1 MKRSKKGFTIV
12 ELVIVIAVI
21 AILAAVLIPTFSSL
35 IEKANESSDIQAVR
49 EMNIA
54 LMNEEALTGE
64 KPADIGEAADIIAKA
79 GYNVRTYHPLSKNAI
94 NYWYKPDNR
103 VVLYKGSE
111 EKGEIIFPQEYR
123 DQVVTNDGNWSL
135 LNETYTDAIN
145 YDFSDAETESGKGY
159 DLTKLKTDE
168 GSTLSAVE
176 TGKALYALSVQMNE
190 EKLSA
195 EEILLPETVDLGSYN
210 WSPINNFQGVITP
223 AETGKPTT
231 IQNLKL
237 SESVPYSE
245 STQFEGSGVNAKLSR
260 YNVYGFINSL
270 SGGTEDHPT
279 TIENLVFKNV
289 TLNLPGSDFNPENTE
304 SGQNANVIAPI
315 GAIIPD
321 KVNPGKPVH
330 VAIRNV
336 TVEDCTINGIG
347 RVGGLVG
354 YIGGFSNQ
362 SLADGSTVKIEDCT
376 VDSVTATAGIRSPSY
391 GSLGGIVSYIA
402 RTGTLSVSIKDCA
415 VKNCTFTTPAC
426 VGGAIGWYNT
436 MKEEADGKVGL
447 ADIDITNFMLTGNT
461 LKSATEISTTANRG
475 AGLVVGYCTAPDAS
489 KQKVTVENF
498 TCTDNS
504 CTLDG
509 STNPND
515 NDTQNTIYYTIKPTS
530 EA

>member
-145 YDFSDAETESGKGY
+145 YDFSDAETANGY
-159 DLTKLKTDE
+159 DLTKLTTDE
-168 GSTLSAVE
+168 DGALSAVE

-190 EKLSA
+190 GKLSA

-210 WSPINNFQGVITP
+210 WSPIKNFQGVMKP
-223 AETGKPTT
+223 AGEGKTT

-245 STQFEGSGVNAKLSR
+245 STQFEGSGADAKLSR

-270 SGGTEDHPT
+270 SGGTAENPT
-279 TIENLVFKNV
+279 TIENLVFENV
-289 TLNLPGSDFNPENTE
+289 TLNLPGSDYNPETNN
-304 SGQNANVIAPI
+304 SGQNANVLAPI

-321 KVNPGKPVH
+321 KVNSGNSVH

-362 SLADGSTVKIEDCT
+362 SLADGSIVTIEGCT
-376 VDSVTATAGIRSPSY
+376 VENVTATAGIRSPSY

-447 ADIDITNFMLTGNT
+447 ADIDITNFTLTGNT
-461 LKSATEISTTANRG
+461 LKSETEISTTANRG
-475 AGLVVGYCTAPDAS
+475 AGLVVGYCTTPDAS

-515 NDTQNTIYYTIKPTS
+515 NATESPIYYTIKTDI
-530 EA
+530 

>member
-1 MKRSKKGFTIV
+1 MKKSVKKGFTIV

-145 YDFSDAETESGKGY
+145 YDFDFAKTEEGKYNLANQKDG
-159 DLTKLKTDE
+159 E
-168 GSTLSAVE
+168 TLSAVE
-176 TGKALYALSVQMNE
+176 TGKALYALSVQINE

-210 WSPINNFQGVITP
+210 WSPIKNFQGVMKP
-223 AETGKPTT
+223 AGEGKTTT

-245 STQFEGSGVNAKLSR
+245 STQFEGSGVNATLSK
-260 YNVYGFINSL
+260 YNVYGFINTL
-270 SGGTEDHPT
+270 SGGTAENPT

-289 TLNLPGSDFNPENTE
+289 TLTLPGSDYNPETSN
-304 SGQNANVIAPI
+304 SGQNANVLAPI

-321 KVNPGKPVH
+321 KVN
-330 VAIRNV
+330 R
-336 TVEDCTINGIG
+336 
-347 RVGGLVG
+347 
-354 YIGGFSNQ
+354 
-362 SLADGSTVKIEDCT
+362 
-376 VDSVTATAGIRSPSY
+376 GIRCTSPS
-391 GSLGGIVSYIA
+391 
-402 RTGTLSVSIKDCA
+402 
-415 VKNCTFTTPAC
+415 
-426 VGGAIGWYNT
+426 
-436 MKEEADGKVGL
+436 
-447 ADIDITNFMLTGNT
+447 
-461 LKSATEISTTANRG
+461 AT
-475 AGLVVGYCTAPDAS
+475 
-489 KQKVTVENF
+489 
-498 TCTDNS
+498 
-504 CTLDG
+504 
-509 STNPND
+509 
-515 NDTQNTIYYTIKPTS
+515 
-530 EA
+530 

>member
-1 MKRSKKGFTIV
+1 
-12 ELVIVIAVI
+12 
-21 AILAAVLIPTFSSL
+21 
-35 IEKANESSDIQAVR
+35 
-49 EMNIA
+49 MNIA

-64 KPADIGEAADIIAKA
+64 KPADIGEAADIISKA

-103 VVLYKGSE
+103 VVLYKVSE

-135 LNETYTDAIN
+135 LNETYTEAIN
-145 YDFSDAETESGKGY
+145 YDFSDAKTENGY
-159 DLTKLKTDE
+159 DLTKLTTDDD
-168 GSTLSAVE
+168 SALNAVE

-210 WSPINNFQGVITP
+210 WSPIKNFQGVIKP
-223 AETGKPTT
+223 AGTGKTTT
-231 IQNLKL
+231 IRNLKL

-245 STQFEGSGVNAKLSR
+245 STQFEGSGVNAGLSR

-270 SGGTEDHPT
+270 SGGTEENPT
-279 TIENLVFKNV
+279 TIENLVFENV
-289 TLNLPGSDFNPENTE
+289 TLNLPGSDFNPENIE
-304 SGQNANVIAPI
+304 SGKNANVLAPI

-321 KVNPGKPVH
+321 KDNPRAAVH
-330 VAIRNV
+330 VLIKNV
-336 TVEDCTINGIG
+336 MVKNCTINGIG

-362 SLADGSTVKIEDCT
+362 SLAEGSSVKIEDCT
-376 VDSVTATAGIRSPSY
+376 VDSVTATAGIKSLNY

-402 RTGTLSVSIKDCA
+402 RTESLSVSIEDCA

-436 MKEEADGKVGL
+436 MKGETGNKVGL
-447 ADIDITNFMLTGNT
+447 AEISITNFTLTNNT
-461 LKSATEISTTANRG
+461 LKSATEISTTTNRG
-475 AGLVVGYCTAPDAS
+475 AGLVVGYCTTPDAS

-504 CTLDG
+504 CTLEG

-515 NDTQNTIYYTIKPTS
+515 NDLQNPRYYTIKTTS